1 MLPSRSGRLQ
11 FAGAAL
17 IFLSLFA
24 VPCALT
30 AEDKPEARP
39 SKPTASPRDSQGQ
52 PSLTSIPLPIGREA
66 KGLVLPDFDLEG
78 RELGRLEA
86 ASAKRLDLEHVQ
98 FSGLKLTT
106 FKENNQ
112 TDLVIDMSDSVLD
125 LKTKVLSSQHQTTI
139 NRADFQIVGDT
150 MKFDTVSRKGTMI
163 GNVKMVVTGH
173 AVIVP
178 KEENE

>member
-1 MLPSRSGRLQ
+1 MLPSRSGRSR
-11 FAGAAL
+11 FAGGAV
-17 IFLSLFA
+17 ISLSLFA
-24 VPCALT
+24 VAGALI
-30 AEDKPEARP
+30 ADDKPETRP
-39 SKPTASPRDSQGQ
+39 SKPTASPKDSQSQ

-98 FSGLKLTT
+98 FTGFKLTT

-125 LKTKVLSSQHQTTI
+125 LKTKVLSSRHQTTI

-150 MKFDTVSRKGTMI
+150 MKFDTVSRKGTMV
-163 GNVKMVVTGH
+163 GHVKMVVTGH

-178 KEENE
+178 KQENE